1 MNQIRTTQNAS
12 AKADAIAAPLANP
25 GGQGVLPDNATPSAC
40 EAIIPHSIASNPLP
54 NWVTPMDRSGKAAR
68 GRFEQAFLR
77 RRSAMGAGSVLA
89 MLAAQPI
96 FAQDLP
102 VSTPQDLLQTAKPI
116 GFRSGAFEIYPQVT
130 ADVGY
135 NDNIYNQ
142 DQAEVS
148 DGVFRL
154 RPSVAIDADFSRHAW
169 RINLNSEF
177 RRYFDQDEENSEQAE
192 AVIAGRLDLADRI
205 TVTPT
210 AGIARRI
217 ERRGTFGDSLRSDA
231 PIAFIEKFGSIGIA
245 RTGARIEARAGVS
258 YNEKDYSDAQ
268 VGGRTIDLTGRD
280 VRKIRARGA
289 VYYEVSP
296 SLQVLGGASYNTL
309 SYEIN
314 PTFDRG
320 SEGYSIYTGVR
331 AEITNLLDAELAIG
345 YGKQDFK
352 NPGSSDYSGL
362 DFQLTARWVPTP
374 RLQVTALGSRSV
386 ERSPAI
392 DTSAV
397 VQTTLGVAAEYALGS
412 KTLVRVDAGYNR
424 DDYRGVDR
432 TERRFEAGSSVR
444 YLINDNL
451 SAFAAAGY
459 RNQTGSGVD
468 PREYSGMTAR
478 IGITMA
484 L

>member
-1 MNQIRTTQNAS
+1 MNQRRTTQNAS
-12 AKADAIAAPLANP
+12 ASTEAIAAPLANP
-25 GGQGVLPDNATPSAC
+25 GGQGVLPDNAAPSAC
-40 EAIIPHSIASNPLP
+40 EANIPHSIASNPLP
-54 NWVTPMDRSGKAAR
+54 NWVTPKDSCGKATV
-68 GRFEQAFLR
+68 GRPKLAYLR
-77 RRSAMGAGSVLA
+77 RRPAAWTSTVLA
-89 MLAAQPI
+89 TLAAQPVL
-96 FAQDLP
+96 AQDLP

-116 GFRSGAFEIYPQVT
+116 GVRAGAFEIYPQIT

-135 NDNIYNQ
+135 NDNIYNR
-142 DQAEVS
+142 DEAEVS

-177 RRYFDQDEENSEQAE
+177 RRYFDQIEENSEQAE

-210 AGIARRI
+210 AGIARRV
-217 ERRGTFGDSLRSDA
+217 ERRGTFGDNLRSDA
-231 PIAFIEKFGSIGIA
+231 PIAFLEKFGSVGIA
-245 RTGARIEARAGVS
+245 RTGARIEARAGLS

-268 VGGRTIDLTGRD
+268 VGGRTVDLTGRD
-280 VRKIRARGA
+280 VRKLRARGA

-314 PTFDRG
+314 PIFDRG

-331 AEITNLLDAELAIG
+331 AEITDLLDAELAIG

-374 RLQVTALGSRSV
+374 RMQVTALGSRSV

-412 KTLVRVDAGYNR
+412 KTLVRVDAGYNH

-432 TERRFEAGSSVR
+432 TERRFEAGSNVR

-451 SAFAAAGY
+451 SAFASGGY
-459 RNQTGSGVD
+459 RSQTGSGFN
-468 PREYSGMTAR
+468 PREYSGFTASIGMTL
-478 IGITMA
+478 A